1 MRKLVFL
8 FVMMLWLVGCA
19 AHVNVRVSDGSG
31 DYSIYR
37 NGELMCES
45 SEACSVEV
53 SAAKS
58 MYREAKKDGVV
69 YGSTYTRREK
79 KEIDHSR
86 DDERDWFT
94 GKTRKE
100 EREEAEANQK
110 SLSLLFIAVF
120 PVFLLLIDFGSYPDE
135 VVIPID
141 VPDSSVVNYPWDK
154 PIRSSAVD

>member
-1 MRKLVFL
+1 MRKLGFL

-45 SEACSVEV
+45 SEACSIEA

-58 MYREAKKDGVV
+58 MFLEAKKDGVV
-69 YGSTYTRREK
+69 YGSVYTRREK

-100 EREEAEANQK
+100 EREEYEQSLK
-110 SLSLLFIAVF
+110 TLSLLFIAVF
-120 PVFLLLIDFGSYPDE
+120 PVYIFLIDSGSYPDE
-135 VVIPID
+135 VVIPLD
-141 VPDSSVVNYPWDK
+141 APDSSVEKFPWDQ
-154 PIRSSAVD
+154 PLNRVFR